1 MVPAPA
7 PLTGRPRDLAERTR
21 SLLARF
27 RPAVRTEWGQHF
39 LIDEGVL
46 EAILAAATLTD
57 EDVVI
62 EVGPGLGTL
71 TEALVERA
79 GHVIAIERDRAYV
92 RLLRQTFG
100 DEPRLTLLEG
110 DILEWTPSALLAAG
124 GLGEAPY
131 LVVANLPYGIT
142 APTLRHF
149 LEAEHKPTRL
159 VVMVQREVARAL
171 TAPPGQWSLLTVSVR
186 FYADPVLVQVVPPSA
201 FLPPPAVHSAIVA
214 ITVRPGPPPMEAQ
227 ALFAAV
233 RAGFTAPRQQLRNS
247 LGRGLGI
254 APGEA
259 GALLELA
266 GIDPKRRAETLSID
280 EWVALAH
287 AVTERG
293 A

>member
-1 MVPAPA
+1 LVPAAA
-7 PLTGRPRDLAERTR
+7 PLTQRRRDLAERTR

-46 EAILAAATLTD
+46 ETILATAALTD
-57 EDVVI
+57 KDVVI

-71 TEALVERA
+71 TEALLQRA
-79 GHVIAIERDRAYV
+79 GHVVAIERDRAYV
-92 RLLRQTFG
+92 RLLRQTLG
-100 DEPRLTLLEG
+100 QDRRLTLVEG
-110 DILEWTPSALLAAG
+110 DVLESTPSALLAAA
-124 GLGEAPY
+124 GLGDVPY
-131 LVVANLPYGIT
+131 QVVANLPYGIT

-149 LEAEHKPTRL
+149 LEAGHKPTRL
-159 VVMVQREVARAL
+159 IVMLQREVALAI

-214 ITVRPGPPPMEAQ
+214 ITVRPGPPPMDPAP
-227 ALFAAV
+227 FFTTV
-233 RAGFTAPRQQLRNS
+233 RAGFAAPRQQLRNS
-247 LGRGLGI
+247 LARGLGI

-280 EWVALAH
+280 EWVALAR